1 MLKLSSQKPT
11 QSKSDL
17 LAIPVC
23 EDHNFFEDQIVMR
36 LSQKAAQMVE
46 FSGKKDERLIF
57 YEATGFQTKRI
68 LFIGM
73 GKLDKLNSEIL
84 RQVAGIAV
92 KKALRKKLSTVDL
105 FFPLDRLTPIE
116 KKMQVQA
123 ILEGAGLANHI
134 DEKYKT
140 EPKKKPLKTIRL
152 LISSQDTKEY
162 TTLADQIS
170 IISNATHLARE
181 WVNMPPNE
189 KPPLTF
195 ANMITKLARKVDL
208 KASLIKEKELI
219 EKKFGAMLAVASGS
233 NHRPCLLILE
243 YRSSQA
249 QKRVAL
255 VGKGITFDSG
265 GINLKSS
272 LHMGDMK
279 ADMSGAAAVAA
290 TLLAAAQLKPNI
302 NIIGILPLAENLPSG
317 HAYRPGDIVRAYG
330 GKTIE
335 IGNTDAEGRLILADA
350 MAFAVDSFN
359 PHIMIDLATLTGA
372 CVVALGSKI
381 AGVFSLDDSL
391 ADAIIEAGEYTH
403 ERCWRMPMPEDYKKL
418 IKSDIADIRNV
429 GHNRWGGAIA
439 AALFL
444 SEFVAKTRFAH
455 IDIAGPAYGKKDNS
469 YTPSG
474 ASGFGV
480 RLLCNLLQRI
490 ETI

>member
-1 MLKLSSQKPT
+1 MVKLSSQKPIH
-11 QSKSDL
+11 SKSEL

-23 EDHNFFEDQIVMR
+23 EDHDLFDDPIVR
-36 LSQKAAQMVE
+36 KLVQKATQMVE

-57 YEATGFQTKRI
+57 YEATGFQAKRV

-73 GKLDKLNSEIL
+73 GKLDKLNSETL
-84 RQVAGIAV
+84 RQVAGLAV
-92 KKALRKKLSTVDL
+92 KEALHKKLSTLDL
-105 FFPLDRLTPIE
+105 FLPLDQLSSIE
-116 KKMQVQA
+116 KTMQVHA
-123 ILEGAGLANHI
+123 MLEGAGLANHVY
-134 DEKYKT
+134 EKYKK
-140 EPKKKPLKTIRL
+140 EQKKKPLKTIRL
-152 LISSQDTKEY
+152 LIPSSEVKQYTK
-162 TTLADQIS
+162 LADQVS
-170 IISNATHLARE
+170 IISHATHLARE
-181 WVNMPPNE
+181 WVNMPPND
-189 KPPLTF
+189 KPPLAF
-195 ANMITKLARKVDL
+195 AKMITEFAL
-208 KASLIKEKELI
+208 KANLNVSLIKEKELI

-233 NHRPCLLILE
+233 DHRPCLLILE
-243 YRSSQA
+243 YQSPQT

-279 ADMSGAAAVAA
+279 ADMSGAATVAA
-290 TLLAAAQLKPNI
+290 TLLAVAKLKPDM

-350 MAFAVDSFN
+350 MAYTVDSFK
-359 PHIMIDLATLTGA
+359 PDIMIDLATLTGA
-372 CVVALGSKI
+372 CVVALGPKI

-391 ADAIIEAGEYTH
+391 TNAIIQAGEYTH

-429 GHNRWGGAIA
+429 SHNRWGGAIS

-444 SEFVAKTRFAH
+444 SEFVSETRWAH
-455 IDIAGPAYGKKDNS
+455 IDIAGPAYGKKNNS

-490 ETI
+490 

>member
-1 MLKLSSQKPT
+1 MLRFSSQKPT
-11 QSKSDL
+11 HSKSEL

-23 EDHNFFEDQIVMR
+23 EDYNLFEDQTVR
-36 LSQKAAQMVE
+36 ELVQKSVQMIE

-57 YEATGFQTKRI
+57 YDTIGFQAKRI

-73 GKLDKLNSEIL
+73 GKLDRVNTENL

-92 KKALRKKLSTVDL
+92 KEALRRKLSTIDL
-105 FFPLDRLTPIE
+105 LPPLDQLASIE
-116 KKMQVQA
+116 KKMQVHA
-123 ILEGAGLANHI
+123 MLEGAGLANHI
-134 DEKYKT
+134 YEKYKT
-140 EPKKKPLKTIRL
+140 KQKKKPLKTIRL
-152 LISSQDTKEY
+152 LISSTEAKEY
-162 TTLADQIS
+162 TKLADQVS
-170 IISNATHLARE
+170 IISHATHLARE
-181 WVNMPPNE
+181 WVNMPSND

-195 ANMITKLARKVDL
+195 ANMITKLAL
-208 KASLIKEKELI
+208 KTNLNVSLIKEKELI

-243 YRSSQA
+243 YQSPQA
-249 QKRVAL
+249 QKQVAL

-279 ADMSGAAAVAA
+279 ADMSGAATVAA
-290 TLLAAAQLKPNI
+290 TLLAVAELKPDMNV
-302 NIIGILPLAENLPSG
+302 IGILPLAENLPSG
-317 HAYRPGDIVRAYG
+317 QAYRPGDIVRAYG

-350 MAFAVDSFN
+350 MAYAIDSFK
-359 PHIMIDLATLTGA
+359 PDIMIDLATLTGA
-372 CVVALGSKI
+372 CVVALGLKI

-391 ADAIIEAGEYTH
+391 ANAVIKAGEYTH

-429 GHNRWGGAIA
+429 GHNRWGGAIS

-444 SEFVAKTRFAH
+444 SEFVSETRWAH
-455 IDIAGPAYGKKDNS
+455 IDIAGPAYGKKNNS

-490 ETI
+490 